1 MSERFEGYTRD
12 QITLIKNTV
21 ARGATDDELALFLHY
36 CKTSGLDP
44 LRKQATFQ
52 IRKTRCPVC
61 HGSGC
66 SQCDRGYIRTPT
78 FIAGIDGLL
87 ARASQFPNFGG
98 IQAAEVHE
106 KDDFEFDALEGRPV
120 KHKYGAQRGPLI
132 GAWATVYFKDGRKPM
147 SAWYSLA
154 EYMAV
159 VGDNPQVAG
168 KAPGLML
175 VKAVQSIVL
184 RRAFPDPFSGVY
196 TNEEFGN
203 ALPAPAPNPE
213 LKEPEIDESPAETS
227 GEAEA
232 PASADAQSKPIEQK
246 EDVKEKADSRAG
258 WEYTPKDSKGKVTR
272 KYERPMPPDILPIA
286 IKEAAEI
293 YEKKGVKVK
302 DRKAIYAGIKEIMK
316 SMPVLPHTEN
326 LNNAADQFLTY
337 LVGTDDID
345 TLTDGQAEAL
355 ITWLGQD
362 YMWHPSEIAI
372 REGRE
377 FWLDLFGPM
386 PGADDETEQ
395 EIETPEDDKNFDND

>member
-1 MSERFEGYTRD
+1 MTDKFEGYTKD

-52 IRKTRCPVC
+52 IRKTRCPIC
-61 HGSGC
+61 HGAGC
-66 SQCDRGYIRTPT
+66 SQCDHGYIRVPT

-87 ARASQFPNFGG
+87 ARANQFPNFGG

-184 RRAFPDPFSGVY
+184 RRAFPDPFSGIY
-196 TNEEFGN
+196 IAEEFGN
-203 ALPAPAPNPE
+203 ALPAPAATPE
-213 LKEPEIDESPAETS
+213 LKEPEIDENPAETS

-232 PASADAQSKPIEQK
+232 PASADAESKPIEQK
-246 EDVKEKADSRAG
+246 EEVKGKADDRAG
-258 WEYTPKDSKGKVTR
+258 WEYTPRDSKGRATR
-272 KYERPMPPDILPIA
+272 KYERPMPPDILPVA
-286 IKEAAEI
+286 IEEAAEI
-293 YEKKGVKVK
+293 YDKKGVKVK
-302 DRKAIYAGIKEIMK
+302 DRKQIFAGIKEIMR
-316 SMPVLPHTEN
+316 SMPVLPNTEN
-326 LNNAADQFLTY
+326 LNSAADQFLTY
-337 LVGTDDID
+337 LIGTSDID
-345 TLTDGQAEAL
+345 ALTDGQAQAL

-377 FWLDLFGPM
+377 FWLDNVGTLP
-386 PGADDETEQ
+386 ADEETEQ
-395 EIETPEDDKNFDND
+395 EIEAPEDDKNFDND